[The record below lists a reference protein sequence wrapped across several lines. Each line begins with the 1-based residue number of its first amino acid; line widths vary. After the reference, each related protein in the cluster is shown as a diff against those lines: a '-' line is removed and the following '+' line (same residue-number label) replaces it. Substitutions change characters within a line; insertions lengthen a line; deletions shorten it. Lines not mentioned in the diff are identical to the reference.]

1 MTLDGIRFPIY
12 VIGTEDIETVDN
24 VLFADGRV
32 VDDKNM
38 SGKTIGK
45 RRLETD
51 LPNLYSLRYMIKSK
65 V

>member
-1 MTLDGIRFPIY
+1 MTLDGIKFPIY

-24 VLFADGRV
+24 VVFADGRV

-51 LPNLYSLRYMIKSK
+51 LPNL
-65 V
+65 

>member
-1 MTLDGIRFPIY
+1 MTLDEIKFPIY

-24 VLFADGRV
+24 VVFADGRV

-51 LPNLYSLRYMIKSK
+51 LPNLYSLRYMIKSTN
-65 V
+65 